1 MKIEYLKKY
10 EENLDNLVIIS
21 PPRGFSL
28 SQIKEL
34 ELQINNGNKFP
45 KSLREYLFLCG
56 DYDGT
61 GVSDPQNMLDGTA
74 QYLVMNESYQNDLKK
89 AGLTLDRPIFIF
101 HSYDG
106 DVFSFI
112 YLDEGDDP
120 CPHHFGIASNMRG
133 KNGELIYD
141 FPQKTFSE
149 LVNVKVDRALKG
161 LTPS

>member
-34 ELQINNGNKFP
+34 ELQLNNGNKFP

-61 GVSDPQNMLDGTA
+61 GVVDTQRMLDGIEE
-74 QYLVMNESYQNDLKK
+74 YFDVNESYQNRLKE

-101 HSYDG
+101 DSYDG
-106 DVFSFI
+106 AGFGFI
-112 YLDEGDDP
+112 FLDEGDDP
-120 CPHHFGIASNMRG
+120 QPHHFGIHPSMRG
-133 KNGELIYD
+133 DNGELFYD
-141 FPQKTFSE
+141 FTQKTFSE
-149 LVNVKVDRALKG
+149 LVDISVERALKG
-161 LTPS
+161 LPPR